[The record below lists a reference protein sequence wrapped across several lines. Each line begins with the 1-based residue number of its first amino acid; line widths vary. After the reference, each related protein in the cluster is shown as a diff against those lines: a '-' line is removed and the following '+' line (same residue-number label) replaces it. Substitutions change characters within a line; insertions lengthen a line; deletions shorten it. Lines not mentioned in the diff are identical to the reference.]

1 MFCQNIL
8 HCMNIYLFLRRRRTQ
23 TGSRRI
29 SWRDIV
35 KIIIIGCGKVGET
48 LAAVLSQEGNDITI
62 IDKREEVVE
71 SLCNEYD
78 IMGVVGNGAS
88 YSEQREADIEH
99 ADLMIAVTGSDE
111 LNLLCCLIA
120 KKAGNCHTIARVRNP
135 EYNSELRFIQEELGL
150 ALVINQELAAA
161 MEIARVLKFPSAI
174 EIDTFAKGRVELLRF
189 KIPEGSILD
198 DLTLNEMHNKIKC
211 SVLVCA
217 VERSGEILIPKGDDT
232 LKSGDVISIVAT
244 VKDQGIFFNKIGIH
258 TNRVRN
264 VMIVGGGE
272 IAYYLGKML
281 TSAGIQVKILE
292 KKLERCEELC
302 EMLPKA
308 TIIHGDG
315 TNKHL
320 LEEEGISGTEGF
332 VALTDFDEENVI
344 LSLYAKKCGC
354 RKIVTKINRFVF
366 EEVIDSLELDTTIY
380 PRDITA
386 EYILQYV
393 RAMKNSIGCN
403 IETLHRIIDNK
414 AEALEFIV
422 RDNFQMKDITLQ
434 ELPIKPGI
442 LVACIN
448 RNGQIILPRGRDV
461 MQEGDTVVV
470 ITAQKG
476 LNDIND
482 IFQGR

>member
-1 MFCQNIL
+1 M
-8 HCMNIYLFLRRRRTQ
+8 
-23 TGSRRI
+23 
-29 SWRDIV
+29 
-35 KIIIIGCGKVGET
+35 KIIIVGCGKVGET

-62 IDKREEVVE
+62 IDKKEAVVE
-71 SLCNEYD
+71 RLCNQYD
-78 IMGVVGNGAS
+78 IMGNVGNGAS
-88 YSEQREADIEH
+88 YSVQREADIEH

-135 EYNSELRFIQEELGL
+135 EYNSELNFIQEELGL
-150 ALVINQELAAA
+150 AMVINQELAAA

-189 KIPEGSILD
+189 KIPADSILNN
-198 DLTLNEMHNKIKC
+198 LNLYEMHNKIKC
-211 SVLVCA
+211 NVLVCTA
-217 VERSGEILIPKGDDT
+217 ERDGKIMIPKGDDV
-232 LKSGDVISIVAT
+232 LKAGDVISIVAAP
-244 VKDQGIFFNKIGIH
+244 KDENLFFKKIGIH
-258 TNRVRN
+258 TNQVKN
-264 VMIVGGGE
+264 AMIVGGGE
-272 IAYYLGKML
+272 IAYYLARML
-281 TSAGIQVKILE
+281 ASAGIQVKILE
-292 KKLERCEELC
+292 KRLERCEELC

-315 TNKHL
+315 TNKQL
-320 LEEEGISGTEGF
+320 LEEEGISSTESF

-366 EEVIDSLELDTTIY
+366 DEVIESLDMDTTIY

-393 RAMKNSIGCN
+393 RAMKNSIGSN
-403 IETLHRIIDNK
+403 VETLHRIIDNQ
-414 AEALEFIV
+414 AEALEFII
-422 RDNFQMKDITLQ
+422 RDNFQMKNIPLQ
-434 ELPIKPGI
+434 DLPLKQGI

-448 RNGQIILPRGRDV
+448 RNGRIILPRGKDEMR
-461 MQEGDTVVV
+461 EGDTVVV
-470 ITAQKG
+470 VTAKKG

-482 IFQGR
+482 ILQTR